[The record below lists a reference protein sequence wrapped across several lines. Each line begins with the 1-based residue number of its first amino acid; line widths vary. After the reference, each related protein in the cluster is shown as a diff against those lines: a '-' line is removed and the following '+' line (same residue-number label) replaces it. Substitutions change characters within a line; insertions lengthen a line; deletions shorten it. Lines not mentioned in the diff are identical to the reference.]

1 MNETKAGVITHFFPN
16 ISVGIIKADIQ
27 IKVGDT
33 VHIKGAVTDF
43 EQTLDEMQYE
53 HQNVDL
59 VEPEQEVGVKVKD
72 KVREGDEV
80 FLVA

>member
-16 ISVGIIKADIQ
+16 ISVGIIKADVQ
-27 IKVGDT
+27 IKVGNT
-33 VHIKGAVTDF
+33 VHIKGSVTDF

-59 VEPEQEVGVKVKD
+59 VEPGQEVGVKVKD